1 MSWVTI
7 IWSMVASA
15 CLTLAA
21 LNLLVWC
28 KKRAEW
34 ANLLFSLTAVGT
46 AGMAYCELWM
56 MRAETPGQFG
66 TALRWLH
73 VPAWALLLA
82 LVGFVRLYLRAGRPW
97 LAWSFVGLRTLSL
110 LLDFLVGQ
118 NLNYREITR
127 LRHIPFFGESVS
139 VAEGVANPW
148 MLVGQLS
155 LLLLVLFVADATIT
169 VWRRGDR
176 RQALAVGG
184 SIVFFTLAGTVQ
196 AVLVLWEMVHWPM
209 TASFFY
215 LGIVVAMGYDLSRET
230 LRAAQLSDDLR
241 ESEERMT
248 LAAEAAGFGVWMW
261 SIARNQVWGSERWLG
276 LFGFAPD
283 AAVTFENVIQRI
295 HPDDREMV
303 ERAVRRAV
311 ADRGE
316 YAAEYRL
323 VLPDNTQRW
332 IAARGRIYP
341 DPRGKPARMLGA
353 AIDITDAQAGGRKG
367 TTAARGTGAPLARHH
382 CERVVG
388 LARARIEPA
397 AGHHPHQRPGG
408 AAPPGATA
416 ARPRRG
422 PRDSRGHRERRP
434 AGGRSHPAIAI
445 PAQAWGNQPATA
457 SRGWHRRRS
466 APARAQ

>member
-7 IWSMVASA
+7 IWSMIASA

-21 LNLLVWC
+21 VNLLVWC
-28 KKRAEW
+28 KKRTEW

-73 VPAWALLLA
+73 VPAWALLVA

-139 VAEGVANPW
+139 VAEGVANPC

-155 LLLLVLFVADATIT
+155 LLLLVLFVADATVT

-209 TASFFY
+209 TTSFFY
-215 LGIVVAMGYDLSRET
+215 LGIVATMAYEMSREA

-241 ESEERMT
+241 ESEARMT

-261 SIARNQVWGSERWLG
+261 SIARNQIWGSERWLR

-283 AAVTFENVIQRI
+283 ATVTFENVMQRI
-295 HPDDREMV
+295 HPDDREGV
-303 ERAVRRAV
+303 ERAVRRALE
-311 ADRGE
+311 DRSD
-316 YAAEYRL
+316 Y
-323 VLPDNTQRW
+323 
-332 IAARGRIYP
+332 
-341 DPRGKPARMLGA
+341 
-353 AIDITDAQAGGRKG
+353 AGGIPSDVAG
-367 TTAARGTGAPLARHH
+367 QH
-382 CERVVG
+382 
-388 LARARIEPA
+388 PA
-397 AGHHPHQRPGG
+397 LG
-408 AAPPGATA
+408 
-416 ARPRRG
+416 RG
-422 PRDSRGHRERRP
+422 PGPGLSGHPRE
-434 AGGRSHPAIAI
+434 AGPDDGC
-445 PAQAWGNQPATA
+445 ND
-457 SRGWHRRRS
+457 
-466 APARAQ
+466 